1 MTSLLDAGVAIYVS
15 MAVALSVWIALFIYL
30 WRLDAQARELKRR
43 IEQGRHE
50 EQRPAPTA
58 TVTRVREVSQEPVE
72 K

>member
-43 IEQGRHE
+43 IEQGRQE

-58 TVTRVREVSQEPVE
+58 TVTRVREAPQEPVE